1 VILLTLLL
9 EISRLISRKLSND
22 RQYSKSDCVC
32 EEFCKDPAEFK
43 GDIERNIK
51 S

>member
-1 VILLTLLL
+1 VILLALLL

-22 RQYSKSDCVC
+22 QYSKSDYVC